1 MNQLVIDGVSVRQD
15 FNGRFCLNDLHRA
28 AGNEN
33 RHKPGYF
40 LNNEQTKMLISELL
54 FSGGN
59 PASIE
64 NQPVMVV
71 NGGYERGSYACKELI
86 YAYAMWISPS
96 FSLKVIRTFDA
107 VVQQRAQAQLSD
119 KVQAGTILLE
129 SMAKTLNL
137 SNSSKLGGYQ
147 KLQQMAGLPNLSPSY
162 AIDAPSDAVDGSSR
176 STHSLTEFIR
186 KNGLNISA
194 QAAYKRLSELGLVER
209 KTRPSTKGVDKT
221 KHYWSITSKGLI
233 YGKNMTSPNNPR
245 ETQPHFYE
253 SKSADLVKLMVVGQ
267 AV

>member
-15 FNGRFCLNDLHRA
+15 FNGRFCLNDLHRT
-28 AGNEN
+28 AGGEN
-33 RHKPGYF
+33 KHKPSYF
-40 LNNEQTKMLISELL
+40 LNNEQTKALINELL
-54 FSGGN
+54 FTGGN
-59 PASIE
+59 PSSEE
-64 NQPVMVV
+64 NQPVIVI
-71 NGGYERGSYACKELI
+71 NGGSERGSYACKELV
-86 YAYAMWISPS
+86 YAYAMWISPA
-96 FSLKVIRTFDA
+96 FSLKVIRTFDST
-107 VVQQRAQAQLSD
+107 VQQRIQAKLSD

-147 KLQQMAGLPNLSPSY
+147 KLQQMAGLPNLSPTY

-176 STHSLTEFIR
+176 TTHSLTEFIR

-209 KTRPSTKGVDKT
+209 KSRPSTKGIDKT
-221 KHYWSITSKGLI
+221 KHFWSITSKGLI
-233 YGKNMTSPNNPR
+233 YGKNITSPNNPR

-253 SKSADLVKLMVVGQ
+253 SKSADLVKLMMVGKV
-267 AV
+267 A

>member
-1 MNQLVIDGVSVRQD
+1 MNNLVIDGVGVRQD

-28 AGNEN
+28 AGGEEK
-33 RHKPGYF
+33 HKPSNF
-40 LNNEQTKMLISELL
+40 LRIETTKDLCMEIDRCSDMSIASVEVIKGGTEQGTYVLREI
-54 FSGGN
+54 
-59 PASIE
+59 
-64 NQPVMVV
+64 V
-71 NGGYERGSYACKELI
+71 
-86 YAYAMWISPS
+86 YAYAMWISPA
-96 FSLKVIRTFDA
+96 FSLKVIRTFDST
-107 VVQQRAQAQLSD
+107 VQQRIQAKLSD

-147 KLQQMAGLPNLSPSY
+147 KLQQMAGLPNLSPTY

-176 STHSLTEFIR
+176 TTHSLTEFIR

-209 KTRPSTKGVDKT
+209 KSRPSTKGIDKT
-221 KHYWSITSKGLI
+221 KYFWSITSKGLI
-233 YGKNMTSPNNPR
+233 YGKNITSPNNPR

-253 SKSADLVKLMVVGQ
+253 SKSADLVKLMVVGKV
-267 AV
+267 A